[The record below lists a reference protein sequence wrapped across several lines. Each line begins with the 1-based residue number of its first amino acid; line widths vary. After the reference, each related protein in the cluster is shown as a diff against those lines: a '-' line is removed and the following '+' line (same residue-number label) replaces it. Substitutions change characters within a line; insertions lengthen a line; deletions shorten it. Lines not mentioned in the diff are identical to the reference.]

1 MREFT
6 ESDNIGEV
14 LLENMDKKVLSLL
27 YFTASWCGPCQRVY
41 PLLNELSAKLK
52 GNEKYNIE
60 FYKVDLDENEEFCEK
75 CNIRSVPTFFVMNG
89 KNLLSQCSGADIQT
103 IGEMIINTFNTF
115 NEKLLSKVDNK

>member
-6 ESDNIGEV
+6 ESDDIGKV

-52 GNEKYNIE
+52 ESDKYNIE
-60 FYKVDLDENEEFCEK
+60 FYKIDIDENEEFSEK

-115 NEKLLSKVDNK
+115 NEKLLNKVDNK